1 VTESAIQIGIA
12 VSFLLVAFLTS
23 AWVNAISRLT
33 MARAL
38 RLEHE
43 HPKKGKLLVEIAG
56 NPRPFLTASL
66 LVMLIARVTAM
77 VLVTS
82 LMVRQDVVLAEVL
95 AVVILTFVVFHVVEL
110 APRTWILERPDQV
123 MLLSARP
130 VFYLGKAL
138 LPLSAVLVRL
148 NRVFLLI
155 LPGRGVPRGPITSE
169 EEIKSIIDVAQSED
183 VIEADER
190 EMIHSIFEFGDT
202 VVREVMVPR
211 PDMVCLD
218 GDMPIKEA
226 LEKMLRSPYSRMPVI
241 EGEMDNVV
249 GTIYLKDVVKK
260 TLNGSKKL
268 KTAQDLSR
276 EAHFVPESK
285 KVMELL
291 REMREKKTHIM
302 IVVDEYGQVAGLV
315 TLEDLLEEL
324 VGDISDEYDRED
336 PIVEEIDLETLRV
349 DARLGIE
356 ELNELLSAELPHEE
370 WDSVGGL
377 IAAVLGRVAN
387 EGDEVSVD
395 GIRFEVEET
404 KGRRIAK
411 VLVHHSAAAT

>member
-1 VTESAIQIGIA
+1 MTESAIQISIA
-12 VSFLLVAFLTS
+12 VAFLLVAFLTS

-38 RLEHE
+38 RLEHDQ
-43 HPKKGKLLVEIAG
+43 PKKGKLLVEIAG

-77 VLVTS
+77 VLVTA

-130 VFYLGKAL
+130 VFYLGKTL

-155 LPGRGVPRGPITSE
+155 LPGRGVPRGPLTSE

-218 GDMPIKEA
+218 ADTPIKEA

-260 TLNGSKKL
+260 TLNGNKKI
-268 KTAQDLSR
+268 KTAHDVSR

-291 REMREKKTHIM
+291 TEMREKKTHIM

-336 PIVEEIDLETLRV
+336 PIVEEIDFETLRV

-411 VLVHHSAAAT
+411 VLVHHSTLAT

>member
-1 VTESAIQIGIA
+1 MSEAAVQIGIA
-12 VSFLLVAFLTS
+12 LAFLLVAFLTS

-38 RLEHE
+38 RLEHD

-56 NPRPFLTASL
+56 NPRPYLTASL

-77 VLVTS
+77 VLVTA
-82 LMVRQDVVLAEVL
+82 LMVRQDVILAEVL

-138 LPLSAVLVRL
+138 LPLSAVMVRL
-148 NRVFLLI
+148 NRLFLLI
-155 LPGRGVPRGPITSE
+155 LPGRGVPRGPLTSE

-211 PDMVCLD
+211 PDMVCLEE
-218 GDMPIKEA
+218 DMPIREA
-226 LEKMLRSPYSRMPVI
+226 LDKMLRSPFSRMPVI
-241 EGEMDNVV
+241 EGEIDNVV

-260 TLNGSKKL
+260 TLNGNKKI
-268 KTAQDLSR
+268 KTVRDVAR

-302 IVVDEYGQVAGLV
+302 VVVDEYGQVAGLV

-324 VGDISDEYDRED
+324 VGEISDEYDREE
-336 PIVEEIDLETLRV
+336 PIVEAIDPSTLRV
-349 DARLGIE
+349 DARLGID
-356 ELNELLSAELPHEE
+356 ELNELLTATLPHEE

-377 IAAVLGRVAN
+377 IAAVLGRVAH

-411 VLVHHSAAAT
+411 VLVHHPSSKT